1 MIEKLR
7 KEGELRYF
15 LVLNNEYTGMGTL
28 IRGFHISNFDTVN
41 IIPTLRNMWLCQ
53 YKILVTYQDLNSLP
67 QDLNITIYDHHQ
79 CIPNHDFKNWEI
91 QITGYITYGD
101 SISQPSLLKEKC
113 LLTIPSQHYSYQTRI
128 HSKISSHLWSI
139 FFDGQ
144 IDIILLYQY
153 KTK

>member
-1 MIEKLR
+1 
-7 KEGELRYF
+7 
-15 LVLNNEYTGMGTL
+15 
-28 IRGFHISNFDTVN
+28 
-41 IIPTLRNMWLCQ
+41 MWLCQ

-128 HSKISSHLWSI
+128 HSKISSIYDPYFLMDRLTLSCFINTKQNSYSISKRDSNLQSLHLLAMALSMR
-139 FFDGQ
+139 
-144 IDIILLYQY
+144 Y
-153 KTK
+153 KYFL